1 MSLNSNIIST
11 HDARKTSIN
20 LYDQE
25 TKLELFQLKA
35 YLDKAEIN
43 SLHDINISCKQ
54 INIIN
59 SDGKIV
65 SDLTNTI
72 LNIEQKIS
80 EQKDRI
86 DTLLDGANV
95 EFDTIKEVVAFFND
109 LDITRLQQINTMQN
123 DMIEIAKVV
132 SALQQKFDTTFNS
145 I

>member
-35 YLDKAEIN
+35 YIDKAEIN
-43 SLHDINISCKQ
+43 SSQDINISSKQ

-72 LNIEQKIS
+72 LNIEQAIS
-80 EQKDRI
+80 DQKDRI
-86 DTLLDGANV
+86 DAILDGADIDL
-95 EFDTIKEVVAFFND
+95 DTLKEIVVFFNN
-109 LDITRLQQINTMQN
+109 LDTSRLQQINTLQN
-123 DMIEIAKVV
+123 DVIELAKVL

-145 I
+145 V